1 MQDKTLPYK
10 RKAHVLFVGS
20 GEVCRALIATH
31 FANSIGAAWMEA
43 RAVALDESSKP
54 NCAIAGHDIPGQPMH
69 RLDSENIAWADL
81 VVTLDESADLACPPL
96 PASVQKR
103 FHPFPQ
109 PENAD
114 DLRRVRDAIQ
124 QRVEGMIGGMRMM
137 RTSWDIG
144 VIGHRGQ
151 VFHYHILRYIIPAYG
166 TTFKT

>member
-54 NCAIAGHDIPGQPMH
+54 NCAITEYDIPDQPLQ
-69 RLDSENIAWADL
+69 RLDSKNIAWADL
-81 VVTLDESADLACPPL
+81 IVTLDESADGACPPL

-103 FHPFPQ
+103 CYPFPH
-109 PENAD
+109 PENVD

-137 RTSWDIG
+137 SGDE
-144 VIGHRGQ
+144 
-151 VFHYHILRYIIPAYG
+151 
-166 TTFKT
+166 